1 MVFHSYVPGW
11 LLSAFGRIR
20 LEHLPIL
27 MNNQIVPPLLAIRSV
42 I

>member
-1 MVFHSYVPGW
+1 MVFHSYVPEW
-11 LLSAFGRIR
+11 LSSAFGRIK

-27 MNNQIVPPLLAIRSV
+27 MNNQTTPPLLVIRSV